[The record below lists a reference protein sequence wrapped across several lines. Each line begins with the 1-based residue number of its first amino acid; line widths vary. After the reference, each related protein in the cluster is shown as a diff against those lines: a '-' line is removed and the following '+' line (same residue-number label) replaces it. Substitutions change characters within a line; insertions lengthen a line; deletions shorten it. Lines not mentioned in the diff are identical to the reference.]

1 MKLQW
6 GSATDPGKV
15 RTSNEDALLAETG
28 LFAVADGMGGHNAG
42 EVASAL
48 AITTLRAALRNG
60 VTGHDHLRDLIQQAN
75 SVIYTASLDDS
86 TQRGMGTTLTV
97 AAVVQGQENLM
108 LVANVGDSR
117 TYLLRDG
124 RLTRVTQDH
133 SYVQEL
139 VNEGVISEDDA
150 RVHPRRNIVTRA
162 LGIDRNVTVD
172 VSPLSVV
179 TGDRLLLC
187 SDGLVDEVDDD
198 EIAAVLRSHGD
209 PGVAA
214 ERLVASANSGGGRDN
229 TSVVVVD
236 VLADDAIAPVDN
248 TRPVA
253 SPQVDVLAAIQSV
266 LRTPAKA
273 ARSWRPGRRRP
284 ATGEEPGRRR
294 RIGVGVVLFWAAVI
308 GIVLGVISAVGVYAR
323 TGYFVDADRD
333 GLVSIYRGRPGGVLW
348 FEPTLS
354 QTTEID
360 LDELPPTVVADV
372 IDNRSFTSSARAM
385 QYLQTAASA
394 FDPTDTTTTTTTTA
408 PGSSGS

>member
-6 GSATDPGKV
+6 GSATDAGKV
-15 RTSNEDALLAETG
+15 RTSNEDALLAESG

-97 AAVVQGQENLM
+97 VAVVQGQDR
-108 LVANVGDSR
+108 LVLVGNVGDSR
-117 TYLLRDG
+117 TYLLRG
-124 RLTRVTQDH
+124 GEMSRVTQDH

-139 VNEGVISEDDA
+139 VNEGVISEEDA
-150 RVHPRRNIVTRA
+150 RTHPRRNIVTRA
-162 LGIDRNVTVD
+162 LGIDRNVTAD
-172 VSPLSVV
+172 IAPLEVAI
-179 TGDRLLLC
+179 GDRLLLC

-198 EIAAVLRSHGD
+198 EIAAVLRSHTD
-209 PGVAA
+209 PAVAA

-236 VLADDAIAPVDN
+236 ILSDDAIAPVDN

-253 SPQVDVLAAIQSV
+253 SPHVDVLAAIQSV
-266 LRTPAKA
+266 LKSPARA
-273 ARSWRPGRRRP
+273 ARSWRPRRRNRS
-284 ATGEEPGRRR
+284 TK
-294 RIGVGVVLFWAAVI
+294 IGLGVVLFWAAAV
-308 GIVLGVISAVGVYAR
+308 GIVLGVVSAIGVYAR
-323 TGYFVDADRD
+323 TGFFVEASSD
-333 GLVSIYRGRPGGVLW
+333 GTVGIWRGRPGGVLW

-354 QTTEID
+354 QETNVE
-360 LDELPPTVVADV
+360 LDELPPTVAADV
-372 IDNRSFTSSARAM
+372 RDHRSFSSSASAM
-385 QYLQTAASA
+385 QFLQTAAAA
-394 FDPTDTTTTTTTTA
+394 FDPPADATSTTTSTR
-408 PGSSGS
+408 P

>member
-6 GSATDPGKV
+6 GSATDVGKV
-15 RTSNEDALLAETG
+15 RTSNEDALLAEAG

-97 AAVVQGQENLM
+97 VAVVQGQDR
-108 LVANVGDSR
+108 LVLVGNVGDSR
-117 TYLLRDG
+117 TYLLRDS
-124 RLTRVTQDH
+124 TMSRVTQDH

-139 VNEGVISEDDA
+139 VNEGVITEDDA
-150 RVHPRRNIVTRA
+150 RTHPRRNIVTRA
-162 LGIDRNVTVD
+162 LGIDRNVSVD
-172 VSPLSVV
+172 IAPLEVA

-198 EIAAVLRSHGD
+198 EIAAVLRSHDD
-209 PGVAA
+209 PARAA
-214 ERLVASANSGGGRDN
+214 ERLIASANSGGGRDN

-253 SPQVDVLAAIQSV
+253 SPHVDVLAAIQSV
-266 LRTPAKA
+266 LKTPARA
-273 ARSWRPGRRRP
+273 ARSWRPKRGKTSKRV
-284 ATGEEPGRRR
+284 G
-294 RIGVGVVLFWAAVI
+294 IGVVLFWAALAGI
-308 GIVLGVISAVGVYAR
+308 GLGVVSAVGVYAR
-323 TGYFVDADRD
+323 TGFFLDASDD
-333 GLVSIYRGRPGGVLW
+333 GSVGIWRGRPGGILW
-348 FEPTLS
+348 FDPTLS
-354 QTTEID
+354 QRTNVD
-360 LDELPPTVVADV
+360 VDDLPPSVAADV
-372 IDNRSFTSSARAM
+372 RGNRSFTSSSRAM
-385 QYLQTAASA
+385 QFLQAAVAVSDA
-394 FDPTDTTTTTTTTA
+394 SDTGTTDGTTTT
-408 PGSSGS
+408 SSTRP